1 MDVSYIISQ
10 YAQGLFLMSDDQN
23 HLGWYSSDRHAIIP
37 LDQRFCYP
45 KSLQRVINQNRFTV
59 AINQDFTAVC
69 QGCANRDQT
78 WISEDLI
85 SVYHRLH
92 QAGWAHS
99 FETWQGDHLAGGVL
113 GIAIR
118 GAFIGESMFY
128 NIPEGSKVAMVKLV
142 EHLRRRGYSLFD
154 AQLQNPHLQ
163 RFGAYE
169 MGEISYK
176 VELKKALKF
185 SCRFLSD

>member
-1 MDVSYIISQ
+1 
-10 YAQGLFLMSDDQN
+10 
-23 HLGWYSSDRHAIIP
+23 
-37 LDQRFCYP
+37 
-45 KSLQRVINQNRFTV
+45 
-59 AINQDFTAVC
+59 
-69 QGCANRDQT
+69 
-78 WISEDLI
+78 
-85 SVYHRLH
+85 
-92 QAGWAHS
+92 
-99 FETWQGDHLAGGVL
+99 
-113 GIAIR
+113 
-118 GAFIGESMFY
+118 
-128 NIPEGSKVAMVKLV
+128 MVKLV